1 MTPTRWTN
9 LLGLAAVTAVLGWLL
24 ADRAYQS
31 VQLPTYAAVTALLM
45 AGFEAVLARVVAQKV
60 RGVSAGKAMHPLQV
74 ARAAVLAKAS
84 SAGGALLVGFY
95 GGYMVWV
102 LGETDRLRSASHDAV
117 VSGASAGACLLLVI
131 AALLLER
138 ACRTPTARFEP

>member
-1 MTPTRWTN
+1 MPTRWSTLLASALVAG
-9 LLGLAAVTAVLGWLL
+9 LLGWLLARTAYQQVQLPSYAAVTAV
-24 ADRAYQS
+24 
-31 VQLPTYAAVTALLM
+31 LM

-60 RGVSAGKAMHPLQV
+60 RGRSAGTPLHPLQV

-95 GGYMVWV
+95 GGYLVWV
-102 LGETDRLRSASHDAV
+102 LGERGRLRSATGDAV
-117 VSGASAGACLLLVI
+117 VSGASAVACLVLVV